1 MVKDLLSGQLDLVT
15 NTHLALTLSVLLS
28 PMEPLVQY
36 LVPTL
41 RDLSDLNAQAL
52 LCPTLV
58 TNTTALVRRDLKL
71 VPLRVPKAL
80 LVPLDKT
87 GLEFLVPNLALVP

>member
-1 MVKDLLSGQLDLVT
+1 
-15 NTHLALTLSVLLS
+15 
-28 PMEPLVQY
+28 MEPLAQC

-41 RDLSDLNAQAL
+41 RDLSDLNVQAL

-71 VPLRVPKAL
+71 VPLRVPKAD
-80 LVPLDKT
+80 LVLLDKT